1 MSVGEGES
9 LVAISDAALL
19 QRFMEGDEACFE
31 ALFERHYDMVYGV
44 LFRLAGTRAEA
55 EDLAQEVFLKLYMRP
70 LRSAENVA
78 GWLYRVAVNTGYNA
92 LRSGHRREQ
101 REQAAARDQEHPP
114 TPETEVSRVEL
125 QREVRVALEKISPRA
140 AKMLLLRE
148 MGFSYQELADI
159 VDVAPG
165 SVGKLLARARQSFE
179 KAYRGSTQASVMRGE
194 RDAPSE

>member
-1 MSVGEGES
+1 MSVGEGEP

-44 LFRLAGTRAEA
+44 LFRLTGTRAEA

-70 LRSAENVA
+70 LRSTENVA

-92 LRSGHRREQ
+92 LRSSHRREQ
-101 REQAAARDQEHPP
+101 RERIAARDQEHPP

-125 QREVRVALEKISPRA
+125 QREVRAALSKIPPRA
-140 AKMLLLRE
+140 AKMLILRE
-148 MGFSYQELADI
+148 MGFSYRELADI
-159 VDVAPG
+159 VNVAPG
-165 SVGKLLARARQSFE
+165 SVGKLLSRARQAFE
-179 KAYRGSTQASVMRGE
+179 KAYGGSTLASLGRGE
-194 RDAPSE
+194 KDASSK